1 MRIIIFAS
9 LVVTLAGAIGAQNAS
24 KLDDPITGECR
35 IDNPRFLNPCNSGM
49 AVDQLARKAEVLVG
63 FENMPN
69 CPPSARSLKAGAAG
83 ETLTGMSARQAF
95 DHLMT
100 LMPTFSWK
108 DMNGVVVVRPKA
120 AWEDPR
126 DPLNLSTGAFEAA
139 NERVDDVLH
148 TVLHAVKPSM
158 FIPHEDVP
166 RPDGPITRPVAV
178 AFSGGMMLDALNGV
192 LRAHGGLEW
201 QLGYPGNSAVI
212 TLSMLKFP
220 GDGVIAPVAVPTPHR

>member
-1 MRIIIFAS
+1 MPAILLAF
-9 LVVTLAGAIGAQNAS
+9 LVATLAATGVQSAS
-24 KLDDPITGECR
+24 KLDDPIASDCR

-49 AVDQLARKAEVLVG
+49 AVDQLARKADVLVG
-63 FENMPN
+63 FENMPH
-69 CPPSARSLKAGAAG
+69 CPPSSRSLKAGAAS

-100 LMPTFSWK
+100 LMPMFSWK
-108 DMNGVVVVRPKA
+108 EMNGVVVVRPKA
-120 AWEDPR
+120 AWDNPT
-126 DPLNLSTGAFEAA
+126 DPLNLSTDAFEAA

-166 RPDGPITRPVAV
+166 RHDGPITRPVAV
-178 AFSGGMMLDALNGV
+178 AFSGGTMLDALNAIV
-192 LRAHGGLEW
+192 RAHAGLEW

-212 TLSMLKFP
+212 TLSTLEFP
-220 GDGVIAPVAVPTPHR
+220 GDGVIAPVAIPPPRR